1 MQIARKKHKSLTVNV
16 ERGNR
21 EPTERDFDFGF
32 LQELQNAANLESG
45 EERAEIDRGRSGS
58 LSLSLSIALGH
69 SFFNRCEWHE
79 TNGRITMEM
88 KYIYVMEKE
97 RGNDVVE

>member
-21 EPTERDFDFGF
+21 EPTERDFGIR
-32 LQELQNAANLESG
+32 EKWENATNLERG

-58 LSLSLSIALGH
+58 LSLSLSRSLSVTLSLTVA
-69 SFFNRCEWHE
+69 
-79 TNGRITMEM
+79 NGM
-88 KYIYVMEKE
+88 KQTEE
-97 RGNDVVE
+97 